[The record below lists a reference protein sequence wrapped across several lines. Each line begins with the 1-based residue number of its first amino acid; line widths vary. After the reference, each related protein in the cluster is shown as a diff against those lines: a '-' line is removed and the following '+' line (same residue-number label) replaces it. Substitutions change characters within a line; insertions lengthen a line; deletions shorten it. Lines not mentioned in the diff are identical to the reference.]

1 MSSVGSTGIQFEISL
16 LAGRVKL
23 SLLAGRV
30 KLPLRG
36 EGLGGV
42 CCPLL
47 MGPEPRYG
55 LGLIGGALRSLA
67 WERTIASRPG
77 FHE

>member
-55 LGLIGGALRSLA
+55 LGLIGGGATFAGLGEDDRISA
-67 WERTIASRPG
+67 RVS
-77 FHE
+77 